1 MFTVSYVIEIP
12 FKPSLLSVVYSE
24 RVRKVFSCFYCV
36 SWDDRVM
43 WGITLLFPRLKHSSS
58 SLFKISRSCISP
70 HPPTA
75 SDNNNEWSVLQ
86 NYDLGFFF
94 FFFFFF
100 RFRVYLRLCGVCPS
114 LWVTSLKIMPS
125 SSFQILTWQDFILF
139 LPGWYSIVC
148 LCHNFFSLIF
158 KLNLVYIHICI
169 CTHTHI
175 LIQILSHA
183 GYYRILCGFL
193 VLFLFYLQFCRY
205 VNSKCKIHPSPPFPF
220 VNPKSTFSL
229 WISYYFA
236 KNFICIIVFFPH
248 IGHIIYLSFSWYDN
262 L

>member
-58 SLFKISRSCISP
+58 SLFKISHSCISP

-86 NYDLGFFF
+86 NYNLD
-94 FFFFFF
+94 FFFFF
-100 RFRVYLRLCGVCPS
+100 RFHVYLRLCGVCPS

-158 KLNLVYIHICI
+158 KLNVVYIHICA

-175 LIQILSHA
+175 LIQILSHV
-183 GYYRILCGFL
+183 GYYRIPNRVSCVGPSLL
-193 VLFLFYLQFCRY
+193 SILYIVKYIKY
-205 VNSKCKIHPSPPFPF
+205 V
-220 VNPKSTFSL
+220 
-229 WISYYFA
+229 
-236 KNFICIIVFFPH
+236 
-248 IGHIIYLSFSWYDN
+248 
-262 L
+262 